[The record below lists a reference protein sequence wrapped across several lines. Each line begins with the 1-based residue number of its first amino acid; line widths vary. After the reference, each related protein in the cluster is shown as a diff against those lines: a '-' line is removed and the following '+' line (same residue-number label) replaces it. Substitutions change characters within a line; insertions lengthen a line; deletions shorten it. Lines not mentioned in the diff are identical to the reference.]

1 MTIQRQFLIFPFY
14 KYLRWVCGS
23 YRNTSNLSMTVIGSR
38 KLKTTQLLTLHIV
51 PKISTPWKKN
61 SFEIKSENLVPKP
74 ISLGEFAKGL
84 LKGELMAFL
93 QPSLE
98 NYNEFK

>member
-14 KYLRWVCGS
+14 KYLRWICGS

-51 PKISTPWKKN
+51 PKSSTPWKKN

-93 QPSLE
+93 QPSFE
-98 NYNEFK
+98 N